1 MDVNMFRADHGGNPA
16 VLKESQR
23 RRGADVQ
30 AVDDVIEL
38 DRKWKEGALP
48 CMRMTTKLFSRN
60 RNG

>member
-1 MDVNMFRADHGGNPA
+1 MDINMFRADHGGNPA

-38 DRKWKEGALP
+38 DRKWKEGALSFEHDNA
-48 CMRMTTKLFSRN
+48 LFPS
-60 RNG
+60 GLTS